1 MARGPR
7 YKVPFRRRRE
17 GKTNY
22 RKRLRL
28 ILSGKPRLVARKTL
42 NYIIAQIVEAR
53 VEGDHVLASAHS
65 SELRKYGWLAAC
77 DNTPAAY
84 LTGLLAGYRALKAGV
99 KEAVLDI
106 GLHRPV
112 KGARI
117 FAVLKGAVDAG
128 LEVPHSE
135 EILPSEDRIRG
146 EHISEYAKKLKE
158 EDPITY
164 ERFFSQYLKRGLPPE
179 ELPSHFEE
187 VKEKIIKS
195 FGGE

>member
-22 RKRLRL
+22 RKRLKL

-42 NYIIAQIVEAR
+42 NHIIAQVVEAR
-53 VEGDHVLASAHS
+53 VEGDHVLVAAHS
-65 SELRKYGWLAAC
+65 SELRKFGWLASC

-84 LTGLLAGYRALKAGV
+84 LTGLLAGYRALKAGI
-99 KEAVLDI
+99 KEAILDI
-106 GLHRPV
+106 GLHRPTR
-112 KGARI
+112 GARV

-128 LEVPHSE
+128 LKVPYSE

-146 EHISEYAKKLKE
+146 EHIANYAKILKDT
-158 EDPITY
+158 DPLKY
-164 ERFFSQYLKRGLPPE
+164 ERHFSQYLKRGLLPE
-179 ELPSHFEE
+179 ELPNHFEI
-187 VKEKIIKS
+187 VREKITKL
-195 FGGE
+195 FKEV

>member
-22 RKRLRL
+22 RKRLKL
-28 ILSGKPRLVARKTL
+28 ILSGKPRLVARKTN
-42 NYIIAQIVEAR
+42 NYIIAQVIEAR
-53 VEGDHVLASAHS
+53 VEGDAVLAAAHS
-65 SELRKYGWLAAC
+65 KELRNFGWLAAC

-84 LTGLLAGYRALKAGV
+84 LTGLLAGYKALKAGV
-99 KEAVLDI
+99 EEAVLDI
-106 GLHRPV
+106 GLHRPI

-128 LEVPHSE
+128 LQVPHTE

-146 EHISEYAKKLKE
+146 EHIAEYANRLKE
-158 EDPITY
+158 EDPMLY
-164 ERFFSQYLKRGLPPE
+164 EKIFSQYLRRGLPPE
-179 ELPSHFEE
+179 DLPSHFDEI
-187 VKEKIIKS
+187 KEKIIKS
-195 FGGE
+195 YGGE